1 MYRPQIEALEDRSL
15 LSSSTMPSVVLSGST
30 LTITG
35 TQRND
40 AITLAVN
47 ADLTAQI
54 NINGSITNL
63 DEQTLVG
70 FLSQP
75 NPQVVINALGG
86 NDSVRLFLAPG
97 LNIPGISLAITVN
110 LGAGHDFFLAEANGV
125 TLSGTNL
132 TVRANGGSGN
142 DTLLARAHGLN
153 LFNDGTVA
161 TLLLNGDQGND
172 IIRADTSGIVDFG
185 TTLNYRANG
194 GDGHDYVIGVHRL
207 DAGSTGTVNAAVI
220 GGRGRD
226 NLALWLLRES
236 AGDNPVVNG
245 LLDGGDLAS
254 GLISREREDMIAT
267 DNVFATN
274 FGPNSRGQR
283 FPSLLSTQGD

>member
-15 LSSSTMPSVVLSGST
+15 LSSSSMPSVVLNGST

-40 AITLAVN
+40 AISLAVN
-47 ADLTAQI
+47 ADLSAQL
-54 NINGSITNL
+54 NINGSVTNL
-63 DEQTLVG
+63 DAQAIVDFVT
-70 FLSQP
+70 QP
-75 NPQVVINALGG
+75 NAQIVINALGG

-97 LNIPGISLAITVN
+97 LNLPGISLAITVN
-110 LGAGHDFFLAEANGV
+110 LGSGHDYFLAEANGV

-142 DTLLARAHGLN
+142 DVLLARAIGLN
-153 LFNDGTVA
+153 LFNDGAVA
-161 TLLLNGDQGND
+161 TLLLNGDHGND
-172 IIRADTSGIVDFG
+172 IIRADTSGMVDFG

-194 GDGHDYVIGVHRL
+194 GDGHDFVIGVHRF
-207 DAGSTGTVNAAVI
+207 DMGSTGTVNAAVV

-226 NLALWLLRES
+226 NLALWLMRSTMDENL
-236 AGDNPVVNG
+236 VVNG

-254 GLISREREDMIAT
+254 GLMSRDREDMIAT

-283 FPSLLSTQGD
+283 FSSLS